1 MNNNDN
7 QDIVSMNQVRDLLF
21 GTQLRDIET
30 RFQRQEAR
38 FQREVNDAKEA
49 LKMRLDSLENFM
61 RSETASLV
69 HRINTEAIERDAV
82 QKAEQRD
89 RIENFNTLAGNIIA
103 AEKAFERR
111 MTAISN
117 TLDNAEQE
125 IRKLMQAETNNLNNK
140 VDEKYTSA
148 LNVISDTASQI
159 RQDMVC
165 RSTLSNLFTE
175 IAVKLSN
182 QWSSELVEL
191 TIDENQQDASV
202 NQQDD
207 FGRQQDAS
215 ITQQDSSGRQQDAS
229 ANQQDSSGYQQDA
242 SANQQ
247 DSSENRQDYNQQ
259 QPNEGWN

>member
-89 RIENFNTLAGNIIA
+89 RIESFNTLAGNIIA

-148 LNVISDTASQI
+148 LNVISNTASQI

-191 TIDENQQDASV
+191 TIDENQPDASEY
-202 NQQDD
+202 
-207 FGRQQDAS
+207 QQDAS
-215 ITQQDSSGRQQDAS
+215 TNQQDAS
-229 ANQQDSSGYQQDA
+229 EYQQDA

-247 DSSENRQDYNQQ
+247 DASENRQDYNQQ